1 MRSYPL
7 PVYEYVSQE
16 LIWDISSL
24 TEHIGN
30 FTGAFDVC
38 RVSIVGVMS
47 SPQCLDSGLRIRK
60 EMSSTLY
67 ITLPAAA
74 GVAEVLP
81 ARTVWKAVTR
91 RGSTDGGATGML
103 WAPRTTWC
111 DSCGARRNSYPH
123 HQHRPHSC
131 IRLERAAEPSRC
143 QFLLGEAATLIALH
157 MIAWGE
163 ATVCWIRRSAR

>member
-7 PVYEYVSQE
+7 PVYEYVYQE
-16 LIWDISSL
+16 LIWEISSL

-30 FTGAFDVC
+30 FTGAFDMC
-38 RVSIVGVMS
+38 RVSIIRVIS

-74 GVAEVLP
+74 GVAEALP

-91 RGSTDGGATGML
+91 RGSTDGGA
-103 WAPRTTWC
+103 R
-111 DSCGARRNSYPH
+111 SEERRVGKECRS
-123 HQHRPHSC
+123 RWS
-131 IRLERAAEPSRC
+131 PSR
-143 QFLLGEAATLIALH
+143 E
-157 MIAWGE
+157 
-163 ATVCWIRRSAR
+163 RRKYQERQ

>member
-1 MRSYPL
+1 MWKFHRP
-7 PVYEYVSQE
+7 
-16 LIWDISSL
+16 
-24 TEHIGN
+24 
-30 FTGAFDVC
+30 FDV
-38 RVSIVGVMS
+38 RGVSIVRVIS

-60 EMSSTLY
+60 EMSSTLYITLLY

-123 HQHRPHSC
+123 HQHRPHSR

>member
-7 PVYEYVSQE
+7 PVYEYVSQA
-16 LIWDISSL
+16 LMWGISSL
-24 TEHIGN
+24 TERMWKFHRP
-30 FTGAFDVC
+30 FDV
-38 RVSIVGVMS
+38 RGVSIVRVIS

-74 GVAEVLP
+74 GVAEALP

-103 WAPRTTWC
+103 WAPRTTFT
-111 DSCGARRNSYPH
+111 CGAR
-123 HQHRPHSC
+123 
-131 IRLERAAEPSRC
+131 AARRRI
-143 QFLLGEAATLIALH
+143 EAA
-157 MIAWGE
+157 
-163 ATVCWIRRSAR
+163 

>member
-16 LIWDISSL
+16 LIWEISSL

-38 RVSIVGVMS
+38 RVSIIRVIS

-60 EMSSTLY
+60 EMSSTLYITLLY

-103 WAPRTTWC
+103 WAPRTTFT
-111 DSCGARRNSYPH
+111 CGAR
-123 HQHRPHSC
+123 
-131 IRLERAAEPSRC
+131 AASRRI
-143 QFLLGEAATLIALH
+143 EAA
-157 MIAWGE
+157 
-163 ATVCWIRRSAR
+163 

>member
-16 LIWDISSL
+16 LIWEISSL
-24 TEHIGN
+24 TKHIGN
-30 FTGAFDVC
+30 FTGAFDV
-38 RVSIVGVMS
+38 RGVSIVRVIS

-74 GVAEVLP
+74 GVAEALP

-103 WAPRTTWC
+103 WAPRTAFT
-111 DSCGARRNSYPH
+111 CGAR
-123 HQHRPHSC
+123 
-131 IRLERAAEPSRC
+131 AASRRI
-143 QFLLGEAATLIALH
+143 EAA
-157 MIAWGE
+157 
-163 ATVCWIRRSAR
+163 